1 MLKIRSLKTSQ
12 SLCSRLFVLVQ
23 NSRHFARIV
32 LREKKNVILN
42 RNRHSKSDA
51 PWSKSYLLYSVCR
64 WDTGRFCI
72 IAVTFI
78 EPWLMADG
86 PYAPDRCTSAS
97 ILCFDY
103 IVLLLPRASVWRN
116 VNSEISDISEIWDMS
131 FDVFSGANCKA
142 VVVIVVIT
150 FFIFFPFFNLLTT
163 EIAVFFTGFG
173 LGEARSSGVPNRH
186 EAATSNPHDG
196 HGAQAFFF
204 LKAENILSW
213 KKYPTTHE
221 RYVKTWKDE
230 WFSHEKCIP
239 TRKTEKEMPRT
250 CVTEWIVVNQV
261 VAPHELAADAA
272 LVDTWAQTPCPNM
285 SLGIN
290 FALTWYQCVK
300 HTKAS
305 GRFCSTSNRFTV
317 KFARQKGCKWTKTAF
332 WNLLDDPSGCNIQ
345 HPRAD
350 MACSWGGRVHA
361 PAWNCRD
368 WGVRPSPRK
377 ANLRVQFC
385 TLS

>member
-32 LREKKNVILN
+32 LREKKNVIPN

-103 IVLLLPRASVWRN
+103 IVVLLPRASVWRN

-131 FDVFSGANCKA
+131 FDLFSGANCKA

-150 FFIFFPFFNLLTT
+150 FFIFFPFFNLLIP

-173 LGEARSSGVPNRH
+173 LGEARSSGVPKPPRGGDI
-186 EAATSNPHDG
+186 E
-196 HGAQAFFF
+196 
-204 LKAENILSW
+204 
-213 KKYPTTHE
+213 PT
-221 RYVKTWKDE
+221 W
-230 WFSHEKCIP
+230 WSC
-239 TRKTEKEMPRT
+239 
-250 CVTEWIVVNQV
+250 
-261 VAPHELAADAA
+261 
-272 LVDTWAQTPCPNM
+272 
-285 SLGIN
+285 
-290 FALTWYQCVK
+290 
-300 HTKAS
+300 
-305 GRFCSTSNRFTV
+305 
-317 KFARQKGCKWTKTAF
+317 
-332 WNLLDDPSGCNIQ
+332 
-345 HPRAD
+345 
-350 MACSWGGRVHA
+350 
-361 PAWNCRD
+361 
-368 WGVRPSPRK
+368 
-377 ANLRVQFC
+377 
-385 TLS
+385 